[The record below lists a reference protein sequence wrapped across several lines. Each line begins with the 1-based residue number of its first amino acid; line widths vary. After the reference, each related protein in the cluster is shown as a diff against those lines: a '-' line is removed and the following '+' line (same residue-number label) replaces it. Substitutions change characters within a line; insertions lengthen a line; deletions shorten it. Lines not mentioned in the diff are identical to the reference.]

1 MATSITVH
9 QKREALTDGY
19 HLLTTIT
26 TSNNIPRELFLFL
39 ASDDSYQ
46 HVCTVSDILTY
57 PTASTPG
64 TEFYR
69 EDTASLT
76 YTVEQLETAILEAAL
91 QKERLEELVT
101 QYKDAVGEYVGE
113 EDTTY
118 TAS

>member
-26 TSNNIPRELFLFL
+26 AATNIPKELFVFL
-39 ASDDSYQ
+39 AADDSYQ
-46 HVCTVSDILTY
+46 HVCTVYDILTY
-57 PTASTPG
+57 PTVSTPG
-64 TEFYR
+64 VEFYR

-76 YTVEQLETAILEAAL
+76 YTVEQLDTAVEEAAL
-91 QKERLEELVT
+91 QKTRLEELLT
-101 QYKDAVGEYVGE
+101 QYRDAVGEYIGE

-118 TAS
+118 TVS